1 MSEIIV
7 KIMTD
12 SIADMFTRI
21 RNGYKAGHESV
32 SIPYSK
38 IKMELA
44 KFLEKRGYIKEV
56 ARLGKKNRKIIDIV
70 LVYKNDKPPF
80 EKIRRISKP
89 SRRVYV
95 SYSEIYPVRG
105 GRGINI
111 LSTPKGV
118 LTGEEARKQKVGG
131 ELIGEVW

>member
-1 MSEIIV
+1 
-7 KIMTD
+7 MTD

-44 KFLEKRGYIKEV
+44 KLLEKRGYIKEV

-95 SYSEIYPVRG
+95 SYSEIYPVRR